1 MEAKQVLKINPI
13 TFTSYVY
20 NKNFFTA
27 IIQLLLVFYA
37 SGIAPALPPP
47 ALNFMSMT
55 IPRIVIYSII
65 LILAAYSP
73 VTAIFASICIV
84 VTMQSIQKL
93 SMEEKLMSIVKYK
106 NENKTRE
113 NCTCFCSDEELNE
126 ALEKHLEKKR
136 NENIRDKNINEHTN
150 NDNDNDNSQIIS
162 FDQTQ
167 QQQENKKQKY
177 NTQEHDHD
185 IPENISQENINNY
198 HMTNFNDDNDSH
210 LGYEQNKLYHS
221 VNFNDNTNKKQV
233 SFSEHIFEE
242 HLFNNPSPMITPE
255 NGPKAFNSEGNK
267 YMNLNDQETIQETTQ
282 EKNINPHILTS
293 EMEHH
298 NNNIDHVSHNDI
310 SHNNISHNDISHI
323 VPSHNI
329 PSHNVPIHIDV
340 NEKDKKIFDEY
351 NEKSSFNNTHTN
363 NHVDE
368 YMVKPLDSTKAS
380 NNITGYVHNDDFAIF

>member
-106 NENKTRE
+106 NENKMRE

-136 NENIRDKNINEHTN
+136 NEGIMDKKINEHTN
-150 NDNDNDNSQIIS
+150 NDNVHDDSHILV
-162 FDQTQ
+162 DQKQ
-167 QQQENKKQKY
+167 QPENKKHNN
-177 NTQEHDHD
+177 NTQEQDHVL
-185 IPENISQENINNY
+185 PENISQENINNY
-198 HMTNFNDDNDSH
+198 HMTNFNNDNDTH

-233 SFSEHIFEE
+233 SFSDHIFEE

-267 YMNLNDQETIQETTQ
+267 YMNLNDQETTQ
-282 EKNINPHILTS
+282 EKNIIPHILTS
-293 EMEHH
+293 EMEH
-298 NNNIDHVSHNDI
+298 NNNIDHI
-310 SHNNISHNDISHI
+310 SHNNIPHNDISHNDISHI
-323 VPSHNI
+323 IPSHNI
-329 PSHNVPIHIDV
+329 PSHNVPVHIDV
-340 NEKDKKIFDEY
+340 NEKDKKIFDEH
-351 NEKSSFNNTHTN
+351 NEKLLFNNTHAN
-363 NHVDE
+363 NHIDD